1 MNDQNTTTETTP
13 AGAASAL
20 DGGLANTM
28 DYDPNMVT
36 SGRMAKQVVR
46 LTFADWKYRAEM
58 TVTMGGNC
66 RGLDIIRYAVERAF
80 DELAGGN
87 DFAALVMTDAE
98 GNTLTDDEGEDEEWL
113 MNKLIKAEIVSIEP
127 DHGR

>member
-1 MNDQNTTTETTP
+1 MNTQEPTP
-13 AGAASAL
+13 NAAGGASVL
-20 DGGLANTM
+20 TDGLAHTM

-36 SGRMAKQVVR
+36 SGRMAKQVVK

-66 RGLDIIRYAVERAF
+66 RGLDIMRYAVERAF
-80 DELAGGN
+80 EELLGDDDYAT
-87 DFAALVMTDAE
+87 LVMTDAE
-98 GNTLTDDEGEDEEWL
+98 GNTLTDDEGEDEDWL
-113 MNKLIKAEIVSIEP
+113 MNKLIKAEIVSITP